1 MNGMLNSKQLLVI
14 YDVLVEHCSML
25 TANKEV
31 HETKEHVRNM
41 ILKNINESDKL
52 KLDLWIKS
60 QEQKMYSAQSSEQLE
75 DEKTD
80 IMNDD
85 YNEIS
90 KNIKYPRRP
99 PNPVMPKIRNNKR

>member
-1 MNGMLNSKQLLVI
+1 MLNSRQLLVI

-41 ILKNINESDKL
+41 IIKNLNESDKL

-60 QEQKMYSAQSSEQLE
+60 QENKMYSASIANQQSVE
-75 DEKTD
+75 EKTG

-85 YNEIS
+85 HDEIS
-90 KNIKYPRRP
+90 KNIRYPRRA